1 MDDINNLSRS
11 NKFRKRR
18 KLKRLMILLGLAAI
32 IIIIIL
38 ISLLIKRNEA
48 EEIVSDKAEE
58 EKTTEEN
65 ERVEEDAP
73 KEEDVDTFIDYV
85 ETTDENVLEA
95 FVGNWEPIGTTQEGE
110 HTTDY
115 VDGSTDRKEI
125 KKAVSLVTEI
135 DEAELQEWRV
145 ENGGAQKVISTVSN
159 RNEENIYRV
168 YLSWVDEEG
177 WQVTKVEKLK
187 ENDKK

>member
-145 ENGGAQKVISTVSN
+145 ENGGEQKVISTVSN

-168 YLSWVDEEG
+168 YLSWVDE
-177 WQVTKVEKLK
+177 
-187 ENDKK
+187 